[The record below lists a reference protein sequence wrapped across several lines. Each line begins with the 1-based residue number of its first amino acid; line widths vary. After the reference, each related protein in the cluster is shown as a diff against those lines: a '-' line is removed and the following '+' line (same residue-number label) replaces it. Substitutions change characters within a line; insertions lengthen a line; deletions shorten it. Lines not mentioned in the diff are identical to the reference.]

1 MKMLLTFA
9 TLLRKLD
16 YGSVVQLVRIPA
28 CHAGGRGFE
37 SRPDRLRK
45 RLLQKCESLFCF
57 NHKNLVVYNSCHAI
71 IEGESRVRVLRG
83 PLCMARSKNVEA
95 SFV

>member
-1 MKMLLTFA
+1 
-9 TLLRKLD
+9 
-16 YGSVVQLVRIPA
+16 
-28 CHAGGRGFE
+28 
-37 SRPDRLRK
+37 
-45 RLLQKCESLFCF
+45 
-57 NHKNLVVYNSCHAI
+57 VVYNSCHAI